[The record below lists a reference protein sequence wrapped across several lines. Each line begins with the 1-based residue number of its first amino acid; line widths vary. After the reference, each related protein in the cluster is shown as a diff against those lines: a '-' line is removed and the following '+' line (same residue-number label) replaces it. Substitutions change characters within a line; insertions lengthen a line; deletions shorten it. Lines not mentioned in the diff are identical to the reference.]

1 MCGLFFPENDPK
13 HTETHNNIIKYLSKC
28 DVPKWQAV
36 TTSLGRPSR
45 FGNAT
50 SALSLSPRLVSKFIF
65 STKFMTNLQ
74 TETSP
79 MMFEL
84 RHFCLQL
91 DGALGLL
98 DLFLCAFVQ
107 PKGDETRPNQGRMPD
122 TIPYDMLI
130 GKIGKTDKIVGKW
143 WEEKISETKWK
154 KNSEVEELTF

>member
-1 MCGLFFPENDPK
+1 MSQSDK
-13 HTETHNNIIKYLSKC
+13 LSQHLWGVHL
-28 DVPKWQAV
+28 DSEMQLLL
-36 TTSLGRPSR
+36 S
-45 FGNAT
+45 
-50 SALSLSPRLVSKFIF
+50 LSLSPRLVSKFIF
-65 STKFMTNLQ
+65 SRKFMTNLQ

-122 TIPYDMLI
+122 TIAYDILI
-130 GKIGKTDKIVGKW
+130 GKI
-143 WEEKISETKWK
+143 
-154 KNSEVEELTF
+154 